1 MKTTLLY
8 STNSDN
14 QAAVAEFERRY
25 LQETGKEILKYDKDT
40 VEGAASA
47 ALYDI
52 LSFPSIF
59 ITTDNGALI
68 QLWNTD
74 LPQLSEVLYLERSI

>member
-40 VEGAASA
+40 VEGAVIA

-52 LSFPSIF
+52 LSFPSLF
-59 ITTDNGALI
+59 ITTDDGTLI

>member
-8 STNSDN
+8 SKNSDN
-14 QAAVAEFERRY
+14 QTAFVDFERRY

-40 VEGAASA
+40 VDGAAIA

-52 LSFPSIF
+52 LRFPSLF
-59 ITTDNGALI
+59 ITRDDGTLI

-74 LPQLSEVLYLERSI
+74 LPQLSEVLYMERSI

>member
-8 STNSDN
+8 STNSEN

-25 LQETGKEILKYDKDT
+25 FQETGKEILKYDKDT
-40 VEGAASA
+40 VDGAAIA
-47 ALYDI
+47 VLYDI
-52 LSFPSIF
+52 LRFPSLF
-59 ITTDNGALI
+59 ITTDDGTLI
-68 QLWNTD
+68 QLWDTE

>member
-8 STNSDN
+8 SINSDN

-40 VEGAASA
+40 VEGAAIA

-52 LSFPSIF
+52 LSFPSLF
-59 ITTDNGALI
+59 ITRDDGTLI

-74 LPQLSEVLYLERSI
+74 LPQLSEVLYMERSI

>member
-40 VEGAASA
+40 ADGAAIA

-52 LSFPSIF
+52 LRFPSLF
-59 ITTDNGALI
+59 ITTDDGTMI

-74 LPQLSEVLYLERSI
+74 LPQLSEVLYMERSI